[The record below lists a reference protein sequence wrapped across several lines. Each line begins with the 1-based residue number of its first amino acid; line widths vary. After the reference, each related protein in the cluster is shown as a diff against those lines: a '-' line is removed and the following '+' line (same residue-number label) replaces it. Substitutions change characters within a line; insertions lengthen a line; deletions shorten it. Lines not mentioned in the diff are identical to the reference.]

1 MIRNFTVALQPIIF
15 IVLLFFSSSLSISE
29 VNAIHLCDPG
39 LPPDE
44 YNSCVSSPANQH
56 GTGGSGGGGT
66 GGSGSGGTGG
76 SGGCAPGQL
85 CNPLQSRTI
94 QEFLLKI
101 IDIILIFAQPVIIF
115 FIMYAGYLFVTAR
128 GNESQITEARTALTW
143 ALIGGV
149 VILGARAIIT
159 VIQGTVDAL

>member
-1 MIRNFTVALQPIIF
+1 MKQALVYSRYIGFGVA
-15 IVLLFFSSSLSISE
+15 LLFFFFLQNQL
-29 VNAIHLCDPG
+29 VTAYHTCTPLTGDDYNTCMTDPNNAHSVQNP
-39 LPPDE
+39 
-44 YNSCVSSPANQH
+44 
-56 GTGGSGGGGT
+56 GGSVQNP
-66 GGSGSGGTGG
+66 GGSVQNPGACT
-76 SGGCAPGQL
+76 PGQL
-85 CNPLQSRTI
+85 CNPLQSSTV

-101 IDIILIFAQPVIIF
+101 IDILLIFALPIIIF

-149 VILGARAIIT
+149 IILGARAIIT